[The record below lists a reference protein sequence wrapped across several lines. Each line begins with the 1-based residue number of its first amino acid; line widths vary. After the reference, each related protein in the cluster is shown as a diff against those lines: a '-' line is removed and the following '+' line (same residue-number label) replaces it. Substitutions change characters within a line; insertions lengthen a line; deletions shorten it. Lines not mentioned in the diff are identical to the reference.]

1 MRDVHHRT
9 YDPIV
14 QTTPLPPS
22 TSSVHSHRRHH
33 EHCAHTR
40 PEVTSDIK
48 MNGISGE
55 KKTKPYTTTSISANV
70 TTTNTSNKEQKPSK
84 SNFEYDMNLIKGR
97 DTLRPSVP
105 PTTVTTT
112 PSTSGTTKQ
121 KSLHQPQPSTSMQD
135 KKTKT
140 TTETNQL
147 NRDILPDDREENGE
161 GEMPY
166 PVSVSAPKPGPKLD
180 ATPNAKSTQKRQ
192 TREQLQHPVPP
203 PYWYYHQ
210 NEQQQPQQ
218 YQHHHHPACASLIA
232 KHSTSTKLSTDQTQ
246 PTIYGSEFLAANYP
260 HISTKVLKPPG
271 SSKSEHRV
279 TSTKKRVTSKSSAL
293 LTDQV
298 KSTAQRDYTE
308 DKKESKDKVV
318 KQLKKL
324 RDKPSSDDT
333 ETAGVD
339 PNQTFEQLKED
350 LRSAGFSVDA
360 SRSHTIAS
368 SINVKEF
375 KKVVDKSQPESRSKR
390 YDITS
395 DQVKPHTEM
404 MTSTSIVTITP
415 TTSHS
420 ITSNK
425 PTKSSSMEEP
435 KPVSRKGNMGIS
447 DLIPVFDSTPGE
459 PAHNPIYLDSESEEE
474 PITDTKVM
482 KTAKTVEKSSKVESK
497 VCKKQVEEWMEKN
510 QAVYTKEKVAKD
522 TDIQVLQKED
532 NDPVEINNE
541 VGLHPLKNVGMTS
554 VLPTDHSQTNLSQRS
569 LRSHSPSLPLSCHSI
584 EPGSTDVS
592 LSSNLST
599 SASSY
604 SMLSGCEYT
613 PSGGC
618 SCERVHKHGCDNY
631 SLSSYSST
639 SCEYPYHTH
648 RFHHSRPSSFYKH
661 HEYYRYQPCYCHR
674 CTSRSRRGHYKRHAS
689 EHHGHKHVTNK
700 HPERHHSH
708 HSEHHRY
715 HSHSRHSSG
724 KHSSH
729 YHIAHHQN
737 HPHHHKSDKLHKDY
751 HSDEFS
757 EDKNVSTSSSS
768 RSMEKISLEES
779 VLLKSNLNYS
789 SSLISDEKLSEVKNS
804 QKELLSSLKSQE
816 RRLKQELAKH
826 RALTE
831 KLERIKRYNEKLLN
845 MDKVSLSNPILIA
858 TKSSEYHTVFE
869 GDDTTKN
876 TGDDNAIHLEPLGA
890 NLNDKIPQS
899 NEEKLK
905 EDKQDGKKIPH
916 RQRHHGTLSRSSSH
930 KKSRSRSGHSSST
943 SRRRLQTKTKHSQE
957 QKSADKEDIR
967 YLQPKLDGTN
977 KQNQSKETAESVPDG
992 EFTEANVSHKT
1003 QGKKDVLDSEK
1014 QKHNSKRG
1022 TRYGH
1027 YHEHHR
1033 NRQHSNHRHSNETRT
1048 IVNNSSKQRED
1059 NQKSSQSDG
1068 EKSKNFPKTEQ
1079 ENTGVDEDNLFII
1092 TNKGAFTYQ
1101 DDEQSP
1107 SHKQTDIA
1115 SLPIIPTTSS
1125 APTAES
1131 ESQNYPLTHAPYSHT
1146 PETNIIKCDLEVINE
1161 KQDDEQNCLSEDTS
1175 KEEQKQSTERKQ
1187 SSSHYE
1193 NICLDTIATKQTEK
1207 IEPTQPSNEQL
1218 VEALP
1223 ISPTCPPPIPYTI
1236 LPVSKHNDEP
1246 GDMMIKEAMDL
1257 LDEAVAETSHLD
1269 SDYGKSRLL
1278 SSVNQCLEY
1287 GSSEQVMLDD
1297 DSEYNGTRISD
1308 ILECQ
1313 SDCITTADTETHDT
1327 SKQTVGESY
1336 KIKDSDRPCS
1346 PCESTTSAS
1355 EGSEDIEPFPPPPSA
1370 EVLAEE
1376 NVENKTDV
1384 SEEQVKKLSSDDDD
1398 ITIAESIEKKEPTE
1412 TGAELSTGT
1421 NEANDC
1427 KNQI

>member
-1 MRDVHHRT
+1 
-9 YDPIV
+9 
-14 QTTPLPPS
+14 
-22 TSSVHSHRRHH
+22 
-33 EHCAHTR
+33 
-40 PEVTSDIK
+40 
-48 MNGISGE
+48 
-55 KKTKPYTTTSISANV
+55 
-70 TTTNTSNKEQKPSK
+70 
-84 SNFEYDMNLIKGR
+84 
-97 DTLRPSVP
+97 
-105 PTTVTTT
+105 
-112 PSTSGTTKQ
+112 
-121 KSLHQPQPSTSMQD
+121 MQD

-639 SCEYPYHTH
+639 SY
-648 RFHHSRPSSFYKH
+648 
-661 HEYYRYQPCYCHR
+661 
-674 CTSRSRRGHYKRHAS
+674 
-689 EHHGHKHVTNK
+689 
-700 HPERHHSH
+700 
-708 HSEHHRY
+708 
-715 HSHSRHSSG
+715 
-724 KHSSH
+724 
-729 YHIAHHQN
+729 
-737 HPHHHKSDKLHKDY
+737 Y

-1079 ENTGVDEDNLFII
+1079 ENTEDNLFII

-1370 EVLAEE
+1370 EVLAEVIEEEVGPNAEVVDEEEENDDDDDDEDDDDEEDRQKSSSVSTVIEVIQPISTVVSVDNQE

-1398 ITIAESIEKKEPTE
+1398 ITIAETIEKKEPTE

-1427 KNQI
+1427 KTKYKQKQDLPKLANIHQKKVFMIY